1 MGEFLQWV
9 ELEDN
14 FLGHIFVRNSTGEP
28 RDADSNPTYRIY
40 GPDGLMQGGTG
51 TASTF
56 LDTKSI
62 TSVTSGSGTT
72 TITSANHGLNTGT
85 VVRIVGVS
93 GISGTINDYFAV
105 TVVNANTFTVGA
117 TTTGGT
123 VAQGSASWHVAGLY
137 TFTHPITG
145 ANGYERGQKYQVL
158 GSVIVSA
165 INVTG
170 EDGFIV
176 V

>member
-14 FLGHIFVRNSTGEP
+14 FKGHIFVRNSAGEP

-56 LDTKSI
+56 LDSKSI
-62 TSVTSGSGTT
+62 TSVTSGASTT
-72 TITSANHGLNTGT
+72 TITSASHGLSTGT
-85 VVRIVGVS
+85 VVKIQGVS
-93 GISGTINDYFAV
+93 GISGTINDYFSV
-105 TVVNANTFTVGA
+105 TVVDANTFTISSA
-117 TTTGGT
+117 TTGGT
-123 VAQGSASWHVAGLY
+123 VSQGSASWHVAGLY
-137 TFTHPITG
+137 TYTHAITG
-145 ANGYERGQKYQVL
+145 ANGYERGKKYQVL
-158 GSVIVSA
+158 GSVVVGL